1 MNKID
6 DILERLQ
13 NQPQPTVDLPD
24 ELTDSIMSALP
35 DRETVEPKPLRR
47 SRLYALSAISIAAG
61 IALLM
66 VLRFGNATE
75 EPKLAH
81 KGQQTVTHTSAA
93 IDSSAPSQASLS
105 VSKADASPRVGEGA
119 VKSAPS
125 GRVRAAF
132 TAKAKGATLPDA
144 SLAEVRPAPGPHRA
158 LGGFPA
164 QSADSTAILTARIEA
179 EMQQISDDCY
189 MERLSRT
196 INNDPQLRRL
206 VDDFINETTE
216 EAQSAVHVK
225 HL

>member
-6 DILERLQ
+6 DILDRLQ
-13 NQPQPTVDLPD
+13 NQPQPTVDFPD

-35 DRETVEPKPLRR
+35 DREAMEPKPRR
-47 SRLYALSAISIAAG
+47 RYGLYAISAISVAAG
-61 IALLM
+61 ITLLL

-75 EPKLAH
+75 EPRQAH
-81 KGQQTVTHTSAA
+81 KAQPTVIQAVRVAERHLTKSEPTNTAA
-93 IDSSAPSQASLS
+93 IETPTITKKERRKLDVKVRES
-105 VSKADASPRVGEGA
+105 V
-119 VKSAPS
+119 
-125 GRVRAAF
+125 
-132 TAKAKGATLPDA
+132 KGMPV
-144 SLAEVRPAPGPHRA
+144 LAESTPTN
-158 LGGFPA
+158 
-164 QSADSTAILTARIEA
+164 ADSTAILMARIEA

-196 INNDPQLRRL
+196 INSDPQLRRL

>member
-13 NQPQPTVDLPD
+13 NQPQPAVDLPD

-47 SRLYALSAISIAAG
+47 SRLYVISAISVAAG

-66 VLRFGNATE
+66 VLRFGIATE
-75 EPKLAH
+75 EPKQAH
-81 KGQQTVTHTSAA
+81 KGQPTVVHTARA
-93 IDSSAPSQASLS
+93 VDRHLVKITL
-105 VSKADASPRVGEGA
+105 ADTVA
-119 VKSAPS
+119 VKPS
-125 GRVRAAF
+125 VI
-132 TAKAKGATLPDA
+132 TAKKEKRKPDMQVRETVKEA
-144 SLAEVRPAPGPHRA
+144 PALAETTPRN
-158 LGGFPA
+158 
-164 QSADSTAILTARIEA
+164 ADSTAILTARIEA